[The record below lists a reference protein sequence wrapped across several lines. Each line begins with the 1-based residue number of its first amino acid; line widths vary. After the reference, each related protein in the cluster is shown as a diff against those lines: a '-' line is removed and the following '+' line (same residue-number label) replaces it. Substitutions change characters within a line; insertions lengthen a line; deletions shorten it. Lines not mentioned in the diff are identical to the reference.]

1 MKATVS
7 VFGPEVTLE
16 QEIAL
21 DRPSL
26 SLEDLVRSLQ
36 QEDPGGRLGR
46 VLKKDSGIKEGYEVL
61 INGRNVKS
69 LQGMATEIHDG
80 DEIVFTVMM
89 SGG

>member
-7 VFGPEVTLE
+7 VFGPEVILK

-26 SLEDLVRSLQ
+26 PLQDLLRFMQ
-36 QEDPGGRLGR
+36 QGDGEKWGRI
-46 VLKKDSGIKEGYEVL
+46 LKEDSGIAAGYEVL
-61 INGRNVKS
+61 VNGRNVKS
-69 LQGMATEIHDG
+69 LEGMETEIHEG
-80 DEIVFTVMM
+80 DEIVFTVVL